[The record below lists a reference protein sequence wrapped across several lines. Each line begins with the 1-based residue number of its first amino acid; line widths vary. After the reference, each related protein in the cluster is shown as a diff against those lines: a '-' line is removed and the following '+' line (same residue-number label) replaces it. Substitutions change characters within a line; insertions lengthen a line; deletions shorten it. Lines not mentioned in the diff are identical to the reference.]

1 MMKRKKYI
9 IPESELF
16 NVVHLRLM
24 DGWSANK
31 ENEGGG
37 SVIDIGGGDELSR
50 RNFGFWDAEDD
61 FTDNDPAP
69 QSPNL
74 WK

>member
-9 IPESELF
+9 IPESEQYQL
-16 NVVHLRLM
+16 VHQNLM
-24 DGWSANK
+24 EIISGHTGK
-31 ENEGGG
+31 GEGGG
-37 SVIDIGGGDELSR
+37 GVDMEGGDELSR
-50 RNFGFWDAEDD
+50 RNFGFWEAEDD

>member
-1 MMKRKKYI
+1 MTKRKKYI
-9 IPESELF
+9 IPESEQYQL
-16 NVVHLRLM
+16 VHQNLM
-24 DGWSANK
+24 EIISGNQ
-31 ENEGGG
+31 GGEG
-37 SVIDIGGGDELSR
+37 SVDIGGGDELSR